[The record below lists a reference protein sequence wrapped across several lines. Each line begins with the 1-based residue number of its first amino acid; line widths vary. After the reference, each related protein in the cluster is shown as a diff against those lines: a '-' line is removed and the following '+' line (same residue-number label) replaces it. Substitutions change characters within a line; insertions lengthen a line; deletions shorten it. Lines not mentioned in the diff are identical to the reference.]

1 MGLKRVVKG
10 LAAGAVL
17 AAVASLIVS
26 MKEEKNKKA
35 AKELSR
41 VAHGIKERVAKH
53 AKKLGKLSKTAYNK
67 IVDTTVAEYRGV
79 KALSETDLTDMKT
92 ELKDS
97 WSDVRRILDER
108 KKCRPVK
115 K

>member
-1 MGLKRVVKG
+1 MGLKKIVKG

-26 MKEEKNKKA
+26 MKEERNKKA
-35 AKELSR
+35 AKELGK
-41 VAHGIKERVAKH
+41 VAHEIKERVAKH
-53 AKKLGKLSKTAYNK
+53 AKKLGKLSRSAYNK
-67 IVDTTVAEYRGV
+67 IVETTVAEYRGV
-79 KALSETDLTDMKT
+79 KALSETDLSDMKK

-97 WSDVRRILDER
+97 WSDVHRIFNAR
-108 KKCRPVK
+108 KCPPVK

>member
-1 MGLKRVVKG
+1 MGMKRIVKG

-17 AAVASLIVS
+17 AAVASLVVS
-26 MKEEKNKKA
+26 MKDEKNKKA
-35 AKELSR
+35 VKEMAK
-41 VAHGIKERVAKH
+41 VAHGIKERVARH

-79 KALSETDLTDMKT
+79 KALSESDLSEMKK
-92 ELKDS
+92 ELKES
-97 WSDVRRILDER
+97 WGDVRQILDAR
-108 KKCRPVK
+108 KCKPTK